1 MCKLRVWWLH
11 YIGTSHTLRSP
22 YYENFCTT
30 KVTILWLY
38 IVQNVQVTSM
48 VTALYRHKSHI
59 AITILWKF
67 LYYQGHHTVTRHS
80 TKCASYEYGD
90 CTIRH
95 KSHIAIT
102 ILWKFLYYQGHHTVT
117 RHSTKCASYEY
128 GDCTIR
134 HKSHIAIT
142 ILWKF
147 LYYQGH
153 HTVTRHSTKCA
164 SYEYGHTLRSPYYE
178 NFCTTKV
185 TILLLY
191 IVQNV
196 QVTSMVTALYRHK
209 SHIAITILWKFLYYQ
224 GHHIVTLHSTKCA
237 SYEYGDCTI

>member
-48 VTALYRHKSHI
+48 VTVLYRHKSHI

-67 LYYQGHHTVTRHS
+67 
-80 TKCASYEYGD
+80 
-90 CTIRH
+90 
-95 KSHIAIT
+95 
-102 ILWKFLYYQGHHTVT
+102 W
-117 RHSTKCASYEY
+117 
-128 GDCTIR
+128 
-134 HKSHIAIT
+134 
-142 ILWKF
+142 
-147 LYYQGH
+147 
-153 HTVTRHSTKCA
+153 
-164 SYEYGHTLRSPYYE
+164 
-178 NFCTTKV
+178 TTKV
-185 TILLLY
+185 TILWLY

-209 SHIAITILWKFLYYQ
+209 SHIAITIIWKFLYYQ
-224 GHHIVTLHSTKCA
+224 GHHTVTLHSTKCA